1 MVSWSTLSANEM
13 TVMVGQR
20 SSPPGF
26 VGRCASWVKVMN
38 PGPMIDG
45 RGPCRLNNGRK
56 RVGGDLAPARFL
68 R

>member
-38 PGPMIDG
+38 PGPMSDG
-45 RGPCRLNNGRK
+45 RGHA
-56 RVGGDLAPARFL
+56 D
-68 R
+68 

>member
-1 MVSWSTLSANEM
+1 MVSWSTLSASEM

-38 PGPMIDG
+38 PRPYERRAGAMPI
-45 RGPCRLNNGRK
+45 K
-56 RVGGDLAPARFL
+56 
-68 R
+68 